1 MVPVP
6 VPVPV
11 LVLVLVEEG
20 LQEQCSGNVVEM
32 GLNFRSSSG
41 RQPDCW
47 VGVKAG
53 TGQ

>member
-1 MVPVP
+1 MVVL
-6 VPVPV
+6 VLV
-11 LVLVLVEEG
+11 LVLVLVEES

-41 RQPDCW
+41 REPDCW
-47 VGVKAG
+47 VGVKTG